1 MAMANLITVQLF
13 AKSKGAHAKVKSLQI
28 TGKLAMEL
36 VDVPTPVPTPDQVLI
51 KVAYVGVCGSDLHY
65 YFEGANGAF
74 VVREPLVPGHELSG
88 TVESDP
94 KGEFAAGTP
103 VTVHPGRF
111 GTPQDKYPSHPHLW
125 PNGSYLGSA
134 STMPHTQGG
143 ASEFLLVD
151 RHMVRTLPA
160 ALSLKSAA
168 LAEPLGVALHAIKV
182 AGDIKGKS
190 VLVSG
195 SGPIGLL
202 TIAAAHIL
210 GAAEVHASDVLEGPL
225 SRASQLGAAKTFNVA
240 SDALPNDYYDVVFEC
255 AGIAKAVSSALGA
268 VRKAG
273 TVVQVGMLKAGEV
286 PIEFA
291 PLVSKEITLK
301 GTFRFLDEIDA
312 AVKMLAEQPSIEKV
326 ITHTFSIND
335 AKAGFEM
342 AKNSQ
347 ESGKVLIEL

>member
-1 MAMANLITVQLF
+1 LITVRLSV
-13 AKSKGAHAKVKSLQI
+13 KSKGVHDKVKSLQI

-36 VDVPTPVPTPDQVLI
+36 VEVPTPTPNPDQVLI
-51 KVAYVGVCGSDLHY
+51 KVSYIGICGSDLHY

-74 VVREPLVPGHELSG
+74 VVKEPLVPGHELSG
-88 TVESDP
+88 VVENDP
-94 KGEFAAGTP
+94 KAEFAIGTP

-111 GTPQDKYPSHPHLW
+111 GTPQDKYPDHPHLW

-143 ASEFLLVD
+143 ASQYLLVD
-151 RHMVRTLPA
+151 RNMVRVLPA
-160 ALSLKSAA
+160 SLSLKNAA
-168 LAEPLGVALHAIKV
+168 LAEPLGVALHAIKI
-182 AGDIKGKS
+182 AGDIKGKK

-210 GAAEVHASDVLEGPL
+210 GAAEVHASDVIEGPL
-225 SRASQLGAAKTFNVA
+225 SRAKSVGASRTFDVTKDQLL
-240 SDALPNDYYDVVFEC
+240 SDYYDFVFEC
-255 AGIAKAVSSALGA
+255 AGMAKAVSSALGA

-291 PLVSKEITLK
+291 PLVSKEISLK
-301 GTFRFLDEIDA
+301 GTFRFQDEIDT
-312 AVKMLAEQPSIEKV
+312 AVAMLAEHPEMAKV
-326 ITHTFSIND
+326 ITHTFSLAD
-335 AKAGFEM
+335 AIAGFEM

-347 ESGKVLIEL
+347 ESGKVLIEISTLLF